1 MKKIIIIIFSSL
13 LLYGCIGVSSQGV
26 LGTGVSIYTDPRTL
40 GTQIDDSIMQKSL
53 GIRIAQVNSKYII
66 SVSTKVGFLIDG
78 HIFLKGTVDTV
89 DEKILMTKLAWK
101 IEGARSVK
109 NNLKVKDKFSLKNEA
124 KDLLITSQIKV
135 ALLANKKVK
144 SVNYQIN
151 TVNQIIYI
159 FGIAQNEEERREVIN
174 EGKQI
179 LDVKNV
185 DATIFLVNDLSQNKK

>member
-13 LLYGCIGVSSQGV
+13 LLYGCVGVSSQGV

-66 SVSTKVGFLIDG
+66 SVSTKVIDG

-185 DATIFLVNDLSQNKK
+185 DATIFLVSDLSQNKK

>member
-1 MKKIIIIIFSSL
+1 MKKIILIFFSL
-13 LLYGCIGVSSQGV
+13 FILYGCVGVSSQGV
-26 LGTGVSIYTDPRTL
+26 LGTGVTIYTDPRSL

-53 GIRIAQVNSKYII
+53 SIRVAQVNSKYILT
-66 SVSTKVGFLIDG
+66 VSTKVIDG
-78 HIFLKGTVDTV
+78 HIYLNGTVDTV
-89 DEKILMTKLAWK
+89 DEKILLTKLAWK

-185 DATIFLVNDLSQNKK
+185 DATIFLVSDLSQNKK

>member
-1 MKKIIIIIFSSL
+1 MKTIIIIIFSSL
-13 LLYGCIGVSSQGV
+13 LLYGCVGVSSQGV

-66 SVSTKVGFLIDG
+66 SISTKVIDG

>member
-13 LLYGCIGVSSQGV
+13 VLYGCVGVSSQGV

-66 SVSTKVGFLIDG
+66 SVSTKVIDG

>member
-1 MKKIIIIIFSSL
+1 MKKTILIFFSL
-13 LLYGCIGVSSQGV
+13 FILYGCVGVSSQGV
-26 LGTGVSIYTDPRTL
+26 LGTGVTIYTDPRSL

-53 GIRIAQVNSKYII
+53 SIRVAQVNSKYILT
-66 SVSTKVGFLIDG
+66 VSTKVIDG
-78 HIFLKGTVDTV
+78 HIYLNGTVDTV
-89 DEKILMTKLAWK
+89 DEKILLTKLAWK
-101 IEGARSVK
+101 IEGARTVK

-159 FGIAQNEEERREVIN
+159 FGIAQNEEERRVVIN

-185 DATIFLVNDLSQNKK
+185 DATIFLVSDLSQNKK

>member
-1 MKKIIIIIFSSL
+1 MKKTILIFFSL
-13 LLYGCIGVSSQGV
+13 FILYGCVGVSSQGV
-26 LGTGVSIYTDPRTL
+26 LGTGVSIYTDPRSL
-40 GTQIDDSIMQKSL
+40 GTQIDDSIIQKSL
-53 GIRIAQVNSKYII
+53 SIRVAQVNSKYILL
-66 SVSTKVGFLIDG
+66 VSTKVIDG
-78 HIFLKGTVDTV
+78 HIYLNGTVDTV
-89 DEKILMTKLAWK
+89 DEKILLTKLAWK
-101 IEGARSVK
+101 IEGARTVK

-185 DATIFLVNDLSQNKK
+185 DATIFLVSDLSQNKK

>member
-1 MKKIIIIIFSSL
+1 MKTIIIIIFSSL
-13 LLYGCIGVSSQGV
+13 LLYGCVGVSSQGV

-53 GIRIAQVNSKYII
+53 GIRVAQVNSKYII
-66 SVSTKVGFLIDG
+66 SVSTKVIDG

>member
-13 LLYGCIGVSSQGV
+13 LLYGCVGVSSQGV
-26 LGTGVSIYTDPRTL
+26 LGTGVSIYIDPRTL

-53 GIRIAQVNSKYII
+53 GIRVAQVNSKYII
-66 SVSTKVGFLIDG
+66 SVSTKVIDG

>member
-1 MKKIIIIIFSSL
+1 MKKTILIFFSL
-13 LLYGCIGVSSQGV
+13 FILYGCVGVSSQGV
-26 LGTGVSIYTDPRTL
+26 LGTGVSIYTDPRSL

-53 GIRIAQVNSKYII
+53 SIRVAQVNSKYILT
-66 SVSTKVGFLIDG
+66 VSTKVIDG
-78 HIFLKGTVDTV
+78 HIYLNGTVDTV
-89 DEKILMTKLAWK
+89 DEKILLTKLAWK
-101 IEGARSVK
+101 IEGARTVK

-185 DATIFLVNDLSQNKK
+185 DATIFLVSDLSQNKK